1 MTLHPPF
8 FISARLLPAI
18 RVGDAVL
25 QIETI
30 SVADTHDGR
39 DRAHMILD
47 FPDGSFY
54 EDTSLTSGCQGFRS
68 SVEVFETFLSFL
80 SACAESMSYS
90 GAAGENSDLF
100 PHHIAE
106 WAEENSDD
114 IQMAAID
121 LTEPDGNGAV
131 LHHLIED

>member
-1 MTLHPPF
+1 MKLHPPF
-8 FISARLLPAI
+8 FISSRLLPAL

-54 EDTSLTSGCQGFRS
+54 EDSELKSGCGGFS
-68 SVEVFETFLSFL
+68 GSVEVFESFL
-80 SACAESMSYS
+80 GYLGACAESMRWD
-90 GAAGENSDLF
+90 GPDGENADLF
-100 PHHIAE
+100 PRHIAE
-106 WAEENSDD
+106 WARDNADD
-114 IQMAAID
+114 IAIECCN
-121 LTEPDGNGAV
+121 LTEEDGSGAV
-131 LHHLIED
+131 LHHLIEE